1 MEQWYVICKRRW
13 RPFRSPALRTFG
25 WLWSNHEK
33 TADSPTESQFS
44 PSASGERGR
53 FKSRAWNKN
62 CLSMFS
68 CWSMWKCGDVCILI
82 WTLEPV
88 NLTQHDAHL
97 FGERGW
103 MGIRGL
109 RGSGSEMN
117 ALPRGCRW
125 DLLSPSTWP
134 AVKFYFIFSKPRV
147 NLAFIQEIKL
157 KFCWHET

>member
-1 MEQWYVICKRRW
+1 MLFVNADDDLLGVPHWGPLGGFGLITKRLLIH
-13 RPFRSPALRTFG
+13 PPNL
-25 WLWSNHEK
+25 N
-33 TADSPTESQFS
+33 
-44 PSASGERGR
+44 SAHPHLERGR